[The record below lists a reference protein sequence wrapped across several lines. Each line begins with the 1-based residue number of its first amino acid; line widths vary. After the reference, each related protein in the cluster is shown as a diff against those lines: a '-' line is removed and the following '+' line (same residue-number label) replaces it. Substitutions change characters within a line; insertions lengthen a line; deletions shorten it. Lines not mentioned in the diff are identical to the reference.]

1 MVSCLVALAV
11 IGFAPQLA
19 VRKATLDITPPEPL
33 PLGGYTERGG
43 KTFERGGDYLF
54 ARAVALSDG
63 KQRIVFLSA
72 EMLTIPE
79 SLQKAVQAKLP
90 NDVRLFLA
98 ATHTHCAPDSQM
110 LNERMTLGIPGIAS
124 YKRRWLEWYSQR
136 LANCAL
142 TALRSKPIVTA
153 DPLTIAQTEL
163 KATHGRRP
171 GDQPDWTLT
180 RVSLG
185 FSPLIYQYAA
195 HPIFYSSKELKL
207 RDDWPGA
214 FMDDGAIVLQ
224 GAIGDVSP
232 NLTGEEPKAQ
242 IAKLHQSAI
251 DGLSEQKEQPLGFG
265 LGWVEE
271 PIKLD
276 AKKPHPDFAKE
287 YKIPQALAQLAVN
300 QFAPSSASVFIVRI
314 GDLAIVG
321 VPGEPTAA
329 LGRAIQA
336 KGYAAGFKHVLVCSH
351 VNGWIGY
358 ILEPQDYDS
367 GGYEAT
373 LSLHGRETG
382 TRLVEACERGLNKAA
397 RPSAP

>member
-11 IGFAPQLA
+11 ISSAPHLE
-19 VRKATLDITPPEPL
+19 VRKAMLDITPPEPL

-43 KTFERGGDYLF
+43 KLFEPGGDHLF
-54 ARAVALSDG
+54 ARALALSDG
-63 KQRIVFLSA
+63 KLRIVILSA

-79 SLQKAVQAKLP
+79 SLRKSVQSRLP
-90 NDVRLFLA
+90 ADVKLFLS

-110 LNERMTLGIPGIAS
+110 LNDRMTLGIPGIAN
-124 YKRRWLEWYSQR
+124 YKRRWLDWYSQR

-142 TALRSKPIVTA
+142 TALRSKPVVVA
-153 DPLTIAQTEL
+153 DPLTIAQAEI
-163 KATHGRRP
+163 KATHARRP
-171 GDQPDWTLT
+171 GDRPDWTLS

-195 HPIFYSSKELKL
+195 HPIFYSSSEMKL
-207 RDDWPGA
+207 RGDWPSA
-214 FMDDGAIVLQ
+214 FMVDGSIVLQ
-224 GAIGDVSP
+224 GALGDVSP
-232 NLTGEEPKAQ
+232 NLTKEEPKDQ
-242 IAKLHQSAI
+242 IARLHQMAI
-251 DGLSEQKEQPLGFG
+251 DGLSRQKERPLGFG
-265 LGWVEE
+265 LGWAEE
-271 PIKLD
+271 PIQLD

-287 YKIPQALAQLAVN
+287 YKIPQALAQIAVN
-300 QFAPSSASVFIVRI
+300 QFAPNAASVCLVRL

-321 VPGEPTAA
+321 VPGEPTSA

-358 ILEPQDYDS
+358 ILEPADYDS

-382 TRLVEACERGLNKAA
+382 DRLVEACARAFERI
-397 RPSAP
+397 RPFKKS